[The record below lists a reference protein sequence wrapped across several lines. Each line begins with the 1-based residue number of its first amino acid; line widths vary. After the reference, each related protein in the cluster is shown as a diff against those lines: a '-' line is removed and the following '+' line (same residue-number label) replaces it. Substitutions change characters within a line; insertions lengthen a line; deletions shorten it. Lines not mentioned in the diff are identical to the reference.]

1 MRRAL
6 IAVVLALTPV
16 LVTDPAAWGQPIDR
30 QILLRVLLA
39 TDARQVAGCQRLG
52 IVSDTSPEDLRKKI
66 LRMGGDAGF
75 VTFDLA
81 DPDRMNAEV
90 YRCRQVAAPA
100 TPPGLAGADPTT
112 IHRMLLGT
120 WSGTLS
126 APPLGTGTA
135 ASPATQLPAT
145 VRMWDE
151 GGQLRWAME
160 VGQDL
165 QASGTVTHFFGDV
178 TLAGTYGERAQP
190 ITYSLRLSG
199 PTLQGSGAGP
209 DQVVRTLSLRKQP

>member
-6 IAVVLALTPV
+6 VAIV
-16 LVTDPAAWGQPIDR
+16 LVLTTMLATDPAAWGQPIDR
-30 QILLRVLLA
+30 QTLLRVLLA
-39 TDARQVAGCQRLG
+39 TDVRQVASCQRLG

-90 YRCRQVAAPA
+90 YRCRAVAAPA
-100 TPPGLAGADPTT
+100 APPVAGVDPTT

-135 ASPATQLPAT
+135 ASPAAQLPAT
-145 VRMWDE
+145 VRMSDE
-151 GGQLRWAME
+151 GGQLRWTME

-165 QASGTVTHFFGDV
+165 QGSGTVTHYFGDV

-199 PTLQGSGAGP
+199 STLQGSGAGP

>member
-6 IAVVLALTPV
+6 VAIV
-16 LVTDPAAWGQPIDR
+16 LVLTTMLATDPAAWGQPIDR
-30 QILLRVLLA
+30 QTLLRVLLA
-39 TDARQVAGCQRLG
+39 TDVRQVASCQRLG

-90 YRCRQVAAPA
+90 YRCRAVAAPA
-100 TPPGLAGADPTT
+100 APPVAGVDPTT
-112 IHRMLLGT
+112 IHHMLLGT

-135 ASPATQLPAT
+135 ASPAAQLPAT
-145 VRMWDE
+145 VRMSDE
-151 GGQLRWAME
+151 GGQLRWTME

-165 QASGTVTHFFGDV
+165 QGSGTVTHYFGDV

-199 PTLQGSGAGP
+199 STLQGSGAGP